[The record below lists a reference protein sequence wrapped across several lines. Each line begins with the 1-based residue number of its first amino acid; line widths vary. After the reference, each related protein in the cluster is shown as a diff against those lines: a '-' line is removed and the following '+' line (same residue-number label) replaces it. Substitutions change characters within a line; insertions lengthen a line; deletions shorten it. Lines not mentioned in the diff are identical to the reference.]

1 MFERLHS
8 SRRRDLR
15 PSLDS
20 LEERALLSAGLPHH
34 VHEVRVSADVIAAK
48 HDSNQPQASSPSITI
63 LNSVSSRGYR
73 FTNFDGPNAGNLAG
87 TGTMMNGIA
96 NSTTVAG
103 FTIANDGKTLTN
115 FTANPPET
123 TKARL
128 VNINGSTTAMALGI
142 NSTGTVVGT
151 DGHGNAFSLN
161 RHGVLRTFIPNG
173 GSSAVALGI
182 NDRVNIVGQFVTS
195 TATPGFVLV
204 HGGTSFLTINA
215 PSGPNTV
222 FAQGVNNA
230 DLVVGFYVGTDR
242 QDHGFIARKSA
253 VAKGTLTAVA
263 DPTIPAVPGEPGATF
278 VFSQILGINDF
289 GIAVGYYGD
298 STGSQ
303 HGFIYNTHTGKYT
316 FLDDPNAA
324 FSNGVEVTQITGIS
338 NSGEITG
345 FYSDANGVFH
355 GFVATVQPA

>member
-48 HDSNQPQASSPSITI
+48 HDSNQPQASRPSITI
-63 LNSVSSRGYR
+63 LNTVSSRGYR

-87 TGTMMNGIA
+87 TGTMVNGIA

-103 FTIANDGKTLTN
+103 YTIANDGKTLTN

-215 PSGPNTV
+215 PSGPNIV
-222 FAQGVNNA
+222 NAQGVNNA
-230 DLVVGFYVGTDR
+230 DTGGWVLRRHRWPGPRLRCEEERCSGGHPHPESRTR
-242 QDHGFIARKSA
+242 PSQPSRGNPAPRLCSPRSLGSTTSA
-253 VAKGTLTAVA
+253 SRSATTAT
-263 DPTIPAVPGEPGATF
+263 PPAVSMASFTTPIPGSTLSWMTPTRRSAT
-278 VFSQILGINDF
+278 
-289 GIAVGYYGD
+289 AWR
-298 STGSQ
+298 
-303 HGFIYNTHTGKYT
+303 
-316 FLDDPNAA
+316 
-324 FSNGVEVTQITGIS
+324 
-338 NSGEITG
+338 
-345 FYSDANGVFH
+345 
-355 GFVATVQPA
+355 